1 MPCGGWLSCMAAP
14 SISETSDW
22 RSDVSKRYFQTA
34 PYCFVLIVNL
44 AAVVLLFP
52 TDNDAGINSRRW
64 FSKYDG
70 DVYVSECPLLDKV
83 SFLGLMMAS
92 SVAGWTAAFL
102 WNRAGA
108 SHHAKSVT
116 GYAIVNWVQSL
127 FGSLLLIH
135 RTDLCI
141 YGPIRSSE
149 YRTAAFVSRFCLYV
163 IALLWMQRLIVRRL
177 QELEETSKLEYH
189 SQCVHLILVA
199 QYLSA
204 SLALF
209 GFFMMGVELLFSYVH
224 LAFDMICLVVTCFMW
239 GLSILGSVVAMRSLC
254 QFYFDLWEVSQSA
267 SLTVSSSS
275 GRSSLKRS
283 VRFAARQVRGLSASL
298 VLTIAVVPAALAQFQ
313 EVRPCKCNLSQFQGY
328 LALDWVCVVVQVLD
342 TVGNAAAVLLL
353 SGCHRL
359 SGAGLETG
367 CARCCNICSSGV
379 KNEVNTKPLEPS
391 STWSPAWRAKVEEL
405 SMRGM
410 TLNSLLLFHHGLTSM
425 EDWTYVPECHKTRD
439 VVRRAIIPMT
449 SSEGCAYAVSRLNW
463 NGARRAQVMVTHN
476 WGNNFKDLFAAVV
489 SDALGECSFEMAGRL
504 MDQDFHFLWKF
515 LAQSEALDTTYWIC
529 AFAVNQHISICHS
542 NPYDHDPLTNQLHP
556 VCHCVHRNISDP
568 EGTSA
573 ESEINKFDD
582 MMYHLATTEGCRQVI
597 AVDQS
602 LDLFHRA
609 WCVAEIAEAK
619 RLHMNQSLK
628 LVSSAMLQR
637 RANTLEKLDIR
648 DMGASSAKDK
658 ELILGRIENV
668 DDFNAQLQSLI
679 FDSQSG
685 LLATWSAMDSLQQIG
700 EVGRL
705 IRWGVM
711 DGGTGKVW
719 KAWDL
724 TMAAA
729 HWS

>member
-1 MPCGGWLSCMAAP
+1 MADP
-14 SISETSDW
+14 ETSNWKFDA
-22 RSDVSKRYFQTA
+22 SKRCYRIA
-34 PYCFVLIVNL
+34 PYCFVFLLNS
-44 AAVVLLFP
+44 AAAILLFP
-52 TDNDAGINSRRW
+52 TDNDDGGKNRRW
-64 FSKYDG
+64 FSKDDG
-70 DVYVSECPLLDKV
+70 GVYVSECPLLDKI

-92 SVAGWTAAFL
+92 LGAGWTAAFL

-108 SHHAKSVT
+108 SDHAKLVT
-116 GYAIVNWVQSL
+116 GYALVNWAQSF

-141 YGPIRSSE
+141 YGPIRSPE
-149 YRTAAFVSRFCLYV
+149 NRTAAFVFRFCLYV
-163 IALLWMQRLIVRRL
+163 TALLWMQLLIVWRVE
-177 QELEETSKLEYH
+177 QLEDTSKLKYR
-189 SQCVHLILVA
+189 SQCLRGILGVQWLGATFAFTSVFLIDIERQDMYVDWGHMIE
-199 QYLSA
+199 
-204 SLALF
+204 ALCK
-209 GFFMMGVELLFSYVH
+209 
-224 LAFDMICLVVTCFMW
+224 IVTCLMW
-239 GLSILGSVVAMRSLC
+239 CLSILGSVVAMSSLC
-254 QFYFDLWEVSQSA
+254 QFFRDLREVSRSA
-267 SLTVSSSS
+267 ALSVTTNS
-275 GRSSLKRS
+275 GRHCLRRS
-283 VRFAARQVRGLSASL
+283 VRFAGRQVIGLSVSL
-298 VLTIAVVPAALAQFQ
+298 VLTTCVVPAALAQVG
-313 EVRPCKCNLSQFQGY
+313 EVLPSCHGDPDEACTNEPKQFQGY
-328 LALDWVCVVVQVLD
+328 QSLDWLCILVQGLD
-342 TVGNAAAVLLL
+342 ILGNAAAAVLV
-353 SGCHRL
+353 SGCYRL
-359 SGAGLETG
+359 SRTPTL
-367 CARCCNICSSGV
+367 CSKCLA
-379 KNEVNTKPLEPS
+379 KNDGNAKPLEPS

-489 SDALGECSFEMAGRL
+489 SDALGECSFEMAGHL
-504 MDQDFHFLWKF
+504 MDQDQDLHFLWTF
-515 LAQSEALDTTYWIC
+515 LAKSKALETTYWIC

-628 LVSSAMLQR
+628 LVSSAVLQR
-637 RANTLEKLDIR
+637 RANTLQKLDIR

-685 LLATWSAMDSLQQIG
+685 LLATWRVMDSLQQIG

-705 IRWGVM
+705 IRWGVA

-724 TMAAA
+724 AMAPPPTEATEA
-729 HWS
+729 